1 MWVPMA
7 HAGHWAPALAFSSV
21 PVLVLV
27 GYFLITGSIDRRRER
42 RAGGVGGGEH
52 EPPAEATASPLV
64 PPVDSSGQW

>member
-27 GYFLITGSIDRRRER
+27 GYFLITGSIDRRREHE
-42 RAGGVGGGEH
+42 AGGAGDAEH
-52 EPPAEATASPLV
+52 DPPVEGPASPL
-64 PPVDSSGQW
+64 PPTDSSC